1 MCYGGEQWEWHSGER
16 EMERERGEGRRER
29 ERENKKRGR
38 GELGSGV
45 MMWHLLGRGEGS
57 CPAWSRCI
65 PARLE
70 VVESST
76 QV

>member
-16 EMERERGEGRRER
+16 EMERERGQGRKER
-29 ERENKKRGR
+29 EKEKRGR

-57 CPAWSRCI
+57 CPAWGRCI